1 MAAFAPTNA
10 VTTTTGNDFIPELW
24 SDEVIASYKANLVLG
39 GICTGFDHQGRK
51 GDVINIPT
59 PTRLSANSKTEAD
72 TVTLNSHSS
81 GNTAINIDKHFE
93 YSVLFEDHS
102 SALALDSIRTFHTDD
117 AGHALSKQVDTD
129 LVQLGRSLQSGP
141 GTNAYPNAFIG
152 SDGNSSFTGSNEAAV
167 TDVGIRRSIQ
177 RLDDADVPQ
186 SQRYMIIPPVA
197 KNSVLGLA
205 RFTEQA
211 FVGEIGAGNSIRN
224 GRVGNVYG
232 MEILVSTN
240 CDTANGGE
248 RVILIM
254 HRSAFAL
261 AQSIAIRVQTQYMQE
276 YLGTLLTA
284 DTLYGVAELRND
296 AGLCLIVPA

>member
-1 MAAFAPTNA
+1 MSET
-10 VTTTTGNDFIPELW
+10 
-24 SDEVIASYKANLVLG
+24 
-39 GICTGFDHQGRK
+39 
-51 GDVINIPT
+51 
-59 PTRLSANSKTEAD
+59 
-72 TVTLNSHSS
+72 
-81 GNTAINIDKHFE
+81 
-93 YSVLFEDHS
+93 
-102 SALALDSIRTFHTDD
+102 
-117 AGHALSKQVDTD
+117 
-129 LVQLGRSLQSGP
+129 
-141 GTNAYPNAFIG
+141 
-152 SDGNSSFTGSNEAAV
+152 
-167 TDVGIRRSIQ
+167 
-177 RLDDADVPQ
+177 
-186 SQRYMIIPPVA
+186 
-197 KNSVLGLA
+197 
-205 RFTEQA
+205 